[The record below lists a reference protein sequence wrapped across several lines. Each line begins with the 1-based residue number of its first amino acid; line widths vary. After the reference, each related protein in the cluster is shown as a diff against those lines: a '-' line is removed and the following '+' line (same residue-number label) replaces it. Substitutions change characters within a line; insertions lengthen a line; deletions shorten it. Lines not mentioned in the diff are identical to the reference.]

1 MFEKNQLKE
10 KIFSRN
16 IRWIEEDSLYR
27 LTDYFKR
34 KYVGENEILE
44 TKRIFDTITVNKIY
58 IKGLWGKSEDGLS
71 ISGSG
76 SYSED
81 IIKPY
86 ITNEFRVGDIRSSF
100 ADIKLLKDSG
110 FKNLIKLSSGLEE
123 MTIYSAS
130 YPYGPFPDRIL
141 VTPFLEIGQTYF
153 LRVYSAYPHKE
164 TLEDLWV
171 KLNTFDSNLNN
182 AIANKSYKLLV
193 KKNYQIKNPLIIYHV
208 SNNKVTLQNI
218 NLKINFELEENSSL
232 RLIDL
237 VKDGGR
243 KNFIN
248 IFYNFSLEKNS
259 VLKNYKIDQFENDNI
274 RYMFNNIK
282 QSSNSVSE
290 TFYLSKGSTFSK
302 NEIFCDLKG
311 EQSSA
316 FVNGIFSLNKSKHHE
331 VKAKINHL
339 VENTKSYQLV
349 KSVLENKSRSVY
361 QGKIYV
367 DSKAQKTDGY
377 QLSKAILVD
386 ETTEFNAKPELEIY
400 ADDVKCSHGSASGS
414 LDENSIFYL
423 MSRGLSYKEAR
434 ELLINGFLVEVINQI
449 TDEPIKKLI
458 KNLYGL
464 KNEY

>member
-1 MFEKNQLKE
+1 MENFKTDFEKTLKNNNLSEKEIAFKNFNAKEFSSHGFPNRKDEDWKFSDINQIIKKEIGELNFYTEQLK
-10 KIFSRN
+10 K
-16 IRWIEEDSLYR
+16 
-27 LTDYFKR
+27 
-34 KYVGENEILE
+34 GEIDKDILLNEIEHNKL
-44 TKRIFDTITVNKIY
+44 IFINGQLVQIDFNFED
-58 IKGLWGKSEDGLS
+58 KGKV
-71 ISGSG
+71 
-76 SYSED
+76 
-81 IIKPY
+81 
-86 ITNEFRVGDIRSSF
+86 EFLDNQNNIDEQL
-100 ADIKLLKDSG
+100 ADNS
-110 FKNLIKLSSGLEE
+110 LI
-123 MTIYSAS
+123 
-130 YPYGPFPDRIL
+130 
-141 VTPFLEIGQTYF
+141 
-153 LRVYSAYPHKE
+153 
-164 TLEDLWV
+164 
-171 KLNTFDSNLNN
+171 NLNN
-182 AIANKSYKLLV
+182 ALSNKSYKLLV
-193 KKNYQIKNPLIIYHV
+193 KKNYQIKKPLIIYHT
-208 SNNKVTLQNI
+208 SKSELTSQNI

-232 RLIDL
+232 KLIDL
-237 VKDGGR
+237 VKDKGN

-259 VLKNYKIDQFENDNI
+259 ILKNYKIDQFENDNI

-311 EQSSA
+311 EHSSA

-331 VKAKINHL
+331 IKAKINHL

>member
-1 MFEKNQLKE
+1 MENFKTDFEKTLKNNNLSD
-10 KIFSRN
+10 K
-16 IRWIEEDSLYR
+16 
-27 LTDYFKR
+27 
-34 KYVGENEILE
+34 EI
-44 TKRIFDTITVNKIY
+44 
-58 IKGLWGKSEDGLS
+58 
-71 ISGSG
+71 
-76 SYSED
+76 
-81 IIKPY
+81 
-86 ITNEFRVGDIRSSF
+86 
-100 ADIKLLKDSG
+100 A
-110 FKNLIKLSSGLEE
+110 FKNLNAKEFSSHGFPNRKDEDWKFSDINQIIKK
-123 MTIYSAS
+123 
-130 YPYGPFPDRIL
+130 
-141 VTPFLEIGQTYF
+141 EIGELNFYSEQLKKSEIDKNILLNEIEHNKLFFINGQLVQIDFNSEDKDKIEF
-153 LRVYSAYPHKE
+153 LTNQNNIDE
-164 TLEDLWV
+164 
-171 KLNTFDSNLNN
+171 KLADNSLINLNN
-182 AIANKSYKLLV
+182 ALSNKSYKLLV
-193 KKNYQIKNPLIIYHV
+193 KKNYQIKKPLIIYHTTNSV
-208 SNNKVTLQNI
+208 LTSQNI
-218 NLKINFELEENSSL
+218 NLKINFELEENSTL
-232 RLIDL
+232 KLIDL
-237 VKDGGR
+237 VKDEGN

-259 VLKNYKIDQFENDNI
+259 ILKNYKIDQFENENI

-311 EQSSA
+311 EHSSA
-316 FVNGIFSLNKSKHHE
+316 FVNGIFSLDKSKHHE
-331 VKAKINHL
+331 IKTKINHF

-386 ETTEFNAKPELEIY
+386 DTTEFNAKPELEIY

>member
-1 MFEKNQLKE
+1 MENFKTDFEKVLKNNNLSE
-10 KIFSRN
+10 K
-16 IRWIEEDSLYR
+16 
-27 LTDYFKR
+27 
-34 KYVGENEILE
+34 EI
-44 TKRIFDTITVNKIY
+44 
-58 IKGLWGKSEDGLS
+58 
-71 ISGSG
+71 
-76 SYSED
+76 
-81 IIKPY
+81 
-86 ITNEFRVGDIRSSF
+86 
-100 ADIKLLKDSG
+100 A
-110 FKNLIKLSSGLEE
+110 FKNLNAKEFSNHGFPNRKDEDWKFSDINQIIKK
-123 MTIYSAS
+123 
-130 YPYGPFPDRIL
+130 
-141 VTPFLEIGQTYF
+141 EIGELNFYNEQLKKSEIDKDILLNEIEHNKLFFINGQLVHIDFNSEDKGKIEF
-153 LRVYSAYPHKE
+153 LDNQNNIDEQLADNS
-164 TLEDLWV
+164 LI
-171 KLNTFDSNLNN
+171 NLNN
-182 AIANKSYKLLV
+182 ALSNKSYKLLV
-193 KKNYQIKNPLIIYHV
+193 KKNYQIKKPLIIYHTTN
-208 SNNKVTLQNI
+208 SELTSQNI
-218 NLKINFELEENSSL
+218 NFKINFELEENSSL
-232 RLIDL
+232 KLIDL
-237 VKDGGR
+237 VKDKGN

-259 VLKNYKIDQFENDNI
+259 ILKNYKIDQFENDNI

-311 EQSSA
+311 EYASA

-331 VKAKINHL
+331 IKAKINHL

-434 ELLINGFLVEVINQI
+434 ELLVNGFLVEVINQI

>member
-1 MFEKNQLKE
+1 MENFKTDFEKTLKEGNLSEKEVAFKSLNAKEFSKQGFPNRKDEDWKFSDINQIIKKEIGELNFYSEQLK
-10 KIFSRN
+10 K
-16 IRWIEEDSLYR
+16 
-27 LTDYFKR
+27 
-34 KYVGENEILE
+34 GEIDKDILLNEIEHNKL
-44 TKRIFDTITVNKIY
+44 IFVNGQLAQTDFSSEEKSKI
-58 IKGLWGKSEDGLS
+58 
-71 ISGSG
+71 
-76 SYSED
+76 
-81 IIKPY
+81 
-86 ITNEFRVGDIRSSF
+86 EFLDNQNNIDEQL
-100 ADIKLLKDSG
+100 ADNS
-110 FKNLIKLSSGLEE
+110 LI
-123 MTIYSAS
+123 
-130 YPYGPFPDRIL
+130 
-141 VTPFLEIGQTYF
+141 
-153 LRVYSAYPHKE
+153 
-164 TLEDLWV
+164 
-171 KLNTFDSNLNN
+171 NLNN
-182 AIANKSYKLLV
+182 ALSNKSYKLLV

-208 SNNKVTLQNI
+208 SNNKVTSQNI
-218 NLKINFELEENSSL
+218 NLKIRFELEENSSL
-232 RLIDL
+232 KVIDL
-237 VKDGGR
+237 VKDKGN

-259 VLKNYKIDQFENDNI
+259 VLKNYKIDQFENNNI

-302 NEIFCDLKG
+302 NEIMCDLKG
-311 EQSSA
+311 EYSSA
-316 FVNGIFSLNKSKHHE
+316 FVNGIFSLDKDKHHE
-331 VKAKINHL
+331 IKAKINHL

-349 KSVLENKSRSVY
+349 KSVLEDKSRSVY

>member
-1 MFEKNQLKE
+1 MENFKTDFEKVLKNNNLSE
-10 KIFSRN
+10 K
-16 IRWIEEDSLYR
+16 
-27 LTDYFKR
+27 
-34 KYVGENEILE
+34 EI
-44 TKRIFDTITVNKIY
+44 
-58 IKGLWGKSEDGLS
+58 
-71 ISGSG
+71 
-76 SYSED
+76 
-81 IIKPY
+81 
-86 ITNEFRVGDIRSSF
+86 
-100 ADIKLLKDSG
+100 A
-110 FKNLIKLSSGLEE
+110 FKNLNAKEFSNHGFPNRKDEDWKFSDINQIIKK
-123 MTIYSAS
+123 
-130 YPYGPFPDRIL
+130 
-141 VTPFLEIGQTYF
+141 EIGELNFYNEQLKKSEIDKDILLNEIEHNKLFFINGQLVHIDFNSEDKGKIEF
-153 LRVYSAYPHKE
+153 LDNQNNIDEQLADNS
-164 TLEDLWV
+164 LI
-171 KLNTFDSNLNN
+171 NLNN
-182 AIANKSYKLLV
+182 ALSNKSYKLLV
-193 KKNYQIKNPLIIYHV
+193 KKNYQIKKPLIIYHTT
-208 SNNKVTLQNI
+208 NKELTSQNI
-218 NLKINFELEENSSL
+218 NFKINFELEENSSL
-232 RLIDL
+232 KLIDL
-237 VKDGGR
+237 VKDKGN

-259 VLKNYKIDQFENDNI
+259 ILKNYKIDQFENDNI

-311 EQSSA
+311 EHASA

-331 VKAKINHL
+331 IKAKINHL

>member
-1 MFEKNQLKE
+1 MENFKTDFEKTLKNNNLSE
-10 KIFSRN
+10 K
-16 IRWIEEDSLYR
+16 
-27 LTDYFKR
+27 
-34 KYVGENEILE
+34 EI
-44 TKRIFDTITVNKIY
+44 
-58 IKGLWGKSEDGLS
+58 
-71 ISGSG
+71 
-76 SYSED
+76 
-81 IIKPY
+81 
-86 ITNEFRVGDIRSSF
+86 
-100 ADIKLLKDSG
+100 A
-110 FKNLIKLSSGLEE
+110 FKNLNAKEFSSQGFPNRKDEDWKFSDINQIIKK
-123 MTIYSAS
+123 
-130 YPYGPFPDRIL
+130 
-141 VTPFLEIGQTYF
+141 EIGELNFYNEQLKKGEIDKDILLNEIEHNKLIFINGQLVQIDFNSEDKGKIEF
-153 LRVYSAYPHKE
+153 LDNQNNIDEQLADNS
-164 TLEDLWV
+164 LI
-171 KLNTFDSNLNN
+171 NLNN
-182 AIANKSYKLLV
+182 ALSNKSYKLLV
-193 KKNYQIKNPLIIYHV
+193 KKNYQIKKPLIIYHTTK
-208 SNNKVTLQNI
+208 SELTSQNI

-232 RLIDL
+232 KLIDL
-237 VKDGGR
+237 VKDKGN

-259 VLKNYKIDQFENDNI
+259 ILKNYKIDQFENDNI

-311 EQSSA
+311 EHSSA

-331 VKAKINHL
+331 IKAKINHL

-434 ELLINGFLVEVINQI
+434 ELLIKWFSCGSNQS
-449 TDEPIKKLI
+449 
-458 KNLYGL
+458 N
-464 KNEY
+464 N

>member
-1 MFEKNQLKE
+1 MENFKTDFAKMLKNNNLSEKEIAFKNFNAKEFSSHGFPNRKDEDWKFSDINQIIKKEIGELNFYTEQLK
-10 KIFSRN
+10 K
-16 IRWIEEDSLYR
+16 
-27 LTDYFKR
+27 
-34 KYVGENEILE
+34 GEIDKDILLNEIEHNKL
-44 TKRIFDTITVNKIY
+44 IFINGQLVQIDFNY
-58 IKGLWGKSEDGLS
+58 EDKGKV
-71 ISGSG
+71 
-76 SYSED
+76 
-81 IIKPY
+81 
-86 ITNEFRVGDIRSSF
+86 EFLDNQNNIDEQL
-100 ADIKLLKDSG
+100 ADNS
-110 FKNLIKLSSGLEE
+110 LI
-123 MTIYSAS
+123 
-130 YPYGPFPDRIL
+130 
-141 VTPFLEIGQTYF
+141 
-153 LRVYSAYPHKE
+153 
-164 TLEDLWV
+164 
-171 KLNTFDSNLNN
+171 NLNN
-182 AIANKSYKLLV
+182 ALSNKSYKLLV
-193 KKNYQIKNPLIIYHV
+193 KKNYQIKKPLIIYHTTK
-208 SNNKVTLQNI
+208 SELTSQNI

-232 RLIDL
+232 KLIDL
-237 VKDGGR
+237 VKDKGN

-259 VLKNYKIDQFENDNI
+259 ILKNYKIDQFENDNI

-311 EQSSA
+311 EHSSA

-331 VKAKINHL
+331 IKAKINHL

-349 KSVLENKSRSVY
+349 KSVLENKSRSAY

>member
-1 MFEKNQLKE
+1 MENFKTDFEKTLKNNNLSEKEIAFKNFNAKEFSSHGFPNRKDEDWKFSDINQIIKKEIGELNFYTEQLK
-10 KIFSRN
+10 K
-16 IRWIEEDSLYR
+16 
-27 LTDYFKR
+27 
-34 KYVGENEILE
+34 GEIDKDILLNEIE
-44 TKRIFDTITVNKIY
+44 HNKLFFINGQLAQ
-58 IKGLWGKSEDGLS
+58 IDFNSEDKG
-71 ISGSG
+71 
-76 SYSED
+76 
-81 IIKPY
+81 KV
-86 ITNEFRVGDIRSSF
+86 EFLDNQNNIDEQL
-100 ADIKLLKDSG
+100 ADNS
-110 FKNLIKLSSGLEE
+110 LI
-123 MTIYSAS
+123 
-130 YPYGPFPDRIL
+130 
-141 VTPFLEIGQTYF
+141 
-153 LRVYSAYPHKE
+153 
-164 TLEDLWV
+164 
-171 KLNTFDSNLNN
+171 NLNN
-182 AIANKSYKLLV
+182 ALSNKSYKLLI
-193 KKNYQIKNPLIIYHV
+193 KKNYQIKKPLIIYHTTK
-208 SNNKVTLQNI
+208 SELTSQNI

-232 RLIDL
+232 KLIDL
-237 VKDGGR
+237 VKDKGN

-259 VLKNYKIDQFENDNI
+259 ILKNYKIDQFENDNI

-311 EQSSA
+311 EHSSA

-331 VKAKINHL
+331 IKAKINHL

-349 KSVLENKSRSVY
+349 KSVLENKSRSAY

-434 ELLINGFLVEVINQI
+434 ELLINGFLLEVINQI
-449 TDEPIKKLI
+449 TDEPIKKFI